1 MKKFKKHFFIIP
13 YQPDSFNQVYFGK
26 RGEMTEMKLR
36 WEERTAT
43 VLENEMLDKKLPRR
57 MKGVAE
63 FFFKLY
69 FETQRNRDEDNY
81 HLIIK
86 GIMDAFVTV
95 GILKDDSS
103 KYALQN
109 GARIYVD
116 PERPRIEIFIVNR
129 YEDHDYTSIATEREK
144 AYVAPVIAGSAGHA
158 KENNSW
164 GWGYCETL
172 SVGVLA
178 GWARERARETKGV

>member
-1 MKKFKKHFFIIP
+1 MKKFKKYFFTIP

-43 VLENEMLDKKLPRR
+43 VLESLMIEKVLPHR
-57 MKGVAE
+57 MNGVAE

-95 GILKDDSS
+95 GILKDDCS

-109 GARIYVD
+109 GARIYID
-116 PERPRIEIFIVNR
+116 PERPRIEVFIVNR
-129 YEDHDYTSIATEREK
+129 YEDHDYTSIATEAKK
-144 AYVAPVIAGSAGHA
+144 AYVAAVIPGAANPTDQ
-158 KENNSW
+158 NN
-164 GWGYCETL
+164 G
-172 SVGVLA
+172 
-178 GWARERARETKGV
+178 